1 MKNKVKF
8 LAIIPARK
16 NSKTLKN
23 KNIKLFNGK
32 PLIYWTIK
40 EALKSKYL
48 SSIILSTDSEKIIKY
63 CKKFKIIIPFK
74 RPKHISLS
82 STPMIKLIQHVL
94 KNKEIREKKYDAI
107 VLLQPT
113 SPLRVA
119 KDIDEACKV
128 FLKEKPDS
136 LVSINQLNH
145 TLNPESLF
153 NRKGLLLNKAF
164 KIKKESLRQNK
175 KIYFAPNGAAIY
187 ITPKKNISKFIVGGK
202 KIAGFLMPKKRSID
216 IDDIIDFKLA
226 EYLKKNDFN

>member
-63 CKKFKIIIPFK
+63 CKKFKITIPFK

-82 STPMIKLIQHVL
+82 STPMIKVIQHVL
-94 KNKEIREKKYDAI
+94 KNKEIMRN
-107 VLLQPT
+107 
-113 SPLRVA
+113 S
-119 KDIDEACKV
+119 
-128 FLKEKPDS
+128 
-136 LVSINQLNH
+136 
-145 TLNPESLF
+145 
-153 NRKGLLLNKAF
+153 
-164 KIKKESLRQNK
+164 
-175 KIYFAPNGAAIY
+175 
-187 ITPKKNISKFIVGGK
+187 SK
-202 KIAGFLMPKKRSID
+202 
-216 IDDIIDFKLA
+216 
-226 EYLKKNDFN
+226 